1 MSDTVVRSCPFCGSN
16 VAGRRS
22 SWANGHCG
30 EMGYQQIECSGCGA
44 RGPLTAPVDGDPED
58 MWAQRYEPVKV
69 TVIPATHSLAEDLSK
84 AREAMGYID
93 PGKTFAEAITEL
105 RNEAAGLRIDLG
117 HAAFNRDASVKA
129 AGLLAVRIK
138 AVMDDLHAKT
148 SFCEDVVEGI
158 TQKKGVIAALD
169 ALGRAVTVA
178 QRDAG
183 ESCELFRDV
192 AVSAQGL
199 GGDDVR
205 NLL

>member
-1 MSDTVVRSCPFCGSN
+1 MSDTAVKSCPFCGSN

-93 PGKTFAEAITEL
+93 PGKTFADAITEL

-117 HAAFNRDASVKA
+117 RAAFNRDASVKA
-129 AGLLAVRIK
+129 ATLLTARIK
-138 AVMDDLHAKT
+138 AEMDDLRAKT
-148 SFCEDVVEGI
+148 SFCEEVVEGL
-158 TQKKGVIAALD
+158 TQKKGVILAFDALD
-169 ALGRAVTVA
+169 RVVNVVHRDVLGA
-178 QRDAG
+178 
-183 ESCELFRDV
+183 CEKFVDV
-192 AVSAQGL
+192 AVRAQDL
-199 GGDDVR
+199 GGDDAR